1 MNSNTGSGDG
11 KRTIAATRDGG
22 EFSTHALDPE
32 SHNNP
37 QQDAQHT
44 AIQKIAAVAGALS
57 STDSTPTGTP
67 AAKRTNASATP
78 IQNDSDI
85 SIEQQQQATMAAMQS
100 SNQALAID
108 AERRAEELRAG
119 MEIDRGSEHSVRFD
133 RARHNCTLP
142 QASAMQFRTHHMHI
156 ALL

>member
-1 MNSNTGSGDG
+1 MSSNAGSGDG
-11 KRTIAATRDGG
+11 KRAIAATRDGG
-22 EFSTHALDPE
+22 EFSTHALDSE

-44 AIQKIAAVAGALS
+44 AIQKIAAVAGVLS

-67 AAKRTNASATP
+67 AAKRTNVSATP

-85 SIEQQQQATMAAMQS
+85 SIEQQQQAIMAAMQS
-100 SNQALAID
+100 SNQAMAIG

-119 MEIDRGSEHSVRFD
+119 MEGDRGSEYSARFE

-142 QASAMQFRTHHMHI
+142 HASPMPSGM
-156 ALL
+156 ALHTVLL